1 MLRVGLT
8 GGPGAGKS
16 TVASMLSAR
25 GFPVLD
31 ADKVAHELYLPGS
44 LLVSELSKAF
54 GSGVLTPSGGIDR
67 KALGSL
73 VFGDRERL
81 GVLSAIVHPRLL
93 RELSRRLGAMEES
106 GAPVGILEAALLLQW
121 GPPEFVDLVVA
132 VETSVEIRRR
142 RLVAAGLT
150 PEDADRRLA
159 SHSGSSPDLVDIVLQ
174 NEGTREDLEFEV
186 RELGRKLRAR
196 AEEKD

>member
-1 MLRVGLT
+1 M
-8 GGPGAGKS
+8 
-16 TVASMLSAR
+16 
-25 GFPVLD
+25 LD
-31 ADKVAHELYLPGS
+31 ADKVAHELYVPGNPVV
-44 LLVSELSKAF
+44 LELSEAF
-54 GSGVLTPSGGIDR
+54 GPGVLTPAGGIDR

-81 GVLSAIVHPRLL
+81 DRLGAIVHPRLL
-93 RELSRRLGAMEES
+93 RELSRRLETMEES
-106 GAPVGILEAALLLQW
+106 GAGVGILEAALLLQW

-132 VETSVEIRRR
+132 VETSAEIRRR

-159 SHSGSSPDLVDIVLQ
+159 SHSGSLPDLIDIVLR
-174 NEGTREDLEFEV
+174 NEGTREELELEV

-196 AEEKD
+196 SEEKA